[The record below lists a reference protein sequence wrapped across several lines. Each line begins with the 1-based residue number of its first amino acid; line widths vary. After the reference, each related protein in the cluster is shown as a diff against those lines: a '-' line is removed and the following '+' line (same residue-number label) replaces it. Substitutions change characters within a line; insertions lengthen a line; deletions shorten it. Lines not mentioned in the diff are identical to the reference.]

1 MKHLI
6 RIRAFLK
13 PYLWQTL
20 ATLITLL
27 ILTGLSLI
35 VPRILSSVI
44 DNGLKGGAPYLAQ
57 AALLLLGEAP
67 HESVREQCRVARAI
81 PQRGHRDDDLREP
94 VEQVFPELA

>member
-27 ILTGLSLI
+27 ILTGLSLL

-44 DNGLKGGAPYLAQ
+44 DNGLKGGAAYLAG
-57 AALLLLGEAP
+57 AALLLLGIGLFSALLNLINRYLSEWIAA
-67 HESVREQCRVARAI
+67 HV
-81 PQRGHRDDDLREP
+81 GYDLRN
-94 VEQVFPELA
+94 QM